1 VKRWRDAL
9 MALRWIAAGMMEAK
23 TGLRRLKASK
33 QLPKLKDALRAVR
46 AARAANL
53 ANIGEV
59 A

>member
-1 VKRWRDAL
+1 